1 MNICKICDSRK
12 LSSLYKVENLP
23 LFQNKVYNS
32 FEEAKSQKV
41 VSVDLC
47 QCQECGFVFNN
58 LFTNEDMD
66 YDDSY
71 QNEQNYSQYF
81 VNYLNEIAD
90 YLIENNFKDKKIV
103 EIGCGKG
110 YFTELLEKRGFENIY
125 GFDPAYEG
133 DNPNITK
140 DYFSEKYKSINADL
154 VILRHVLEHIEKPYE
169 FLQHIQSATNK
180 DTKILI
186 EVPDFE
192 WIVKN
197 KAFWDIFYEHCNY
210 FDSTF
215 LSSFFA
221 NPITKKVFG
230 SQYLL
235 MLANLDELSKP
246 IVKHRYLKNIFEE
259 SFRNIEEFLFNHKP
273 LILWGG
279 ASKGV
284 TLLNIFDKDKQ
295 LVDYCIDINP
305 KKQDKF
311 IAITGHKIFSP
322 IELVKNHIW
331 GGDSLILVVNQNYFE
346 EIVKE
351 YGNKGILF
359 YSLEKIIN
367 QKEKND

>member
-1 MNICKICDSRK
+1 MNRCKICDSK
-12 LSSLYKVENLP
+12 ELSSLYHIENLP

-32 FEEAKSQKV
+32 SDEAQLQKSV
-41 VSVDLC
+41 NVDLC

-58 LFTNEDMD
+58 LFTNENMD

-81 VNYLNEIAD
+81 VDYLNEIAD
-90 YLIENNFKDKKIV
+90 YLVENNFQDKKIV

-110 YFTELLEKRGFENIY
+110 YFIELLEKRGFKNIY

-154 VILRHVLEHIEKPYE
+154 IILRHVLEHIERPYE
-169 FLQHIQSATNK
+169 FLTYIQNAASK

-186 EVPDFE
+186 EVPNFE
-192 WIVKN
+192 WIVEN
-197 KAFWDIFYEHCNY
+197 RAFWDIFYEHCNY

-215 LSSFFA
+215 LSSFFKDA
-221 NPITKKVFG
+221 TTKKVFG

-235 MLANLDELSKP
+235 MLTSLDELRKP
-246 IVKHRYLKNIFEE
+246 YVKHRYPKNIFEE
-259 SFRNIEEFLFNHKP
+259 SFKNIKEFLSQHTP
-273 LILWGG
+273 LALWGG

-284 TLLNIFDKDKQ
+284 TLLNIFDKNRQ
-295 LVDYCIDINP
+295 LVECCIDINP
-305 KKQDKF
+305 KKQEKF
-311 IAITGHKIFSP
+311 IATTGHEIVPPKFLTMKPDNIS
-322 IELVKNHIW
+322 II
-331 GGDSLILVVNQNYFE
+331 VVNQNYYD
-346 EIVKE
+346 EIVKD
-351 YGNKGILF
+351 YGTSGMNF

-367 QKEKND
+367 EKEKND